1 MKSEILLDIVSNL
14 RSLAT
19 SLEAAAATQ
28 LMDAEPEPSAPVT
41 KDEAPVTKDEAP
53 SPAKAITLEEI
64 RSVLAE
70 KSMAGFTDEVRGLL
84 EKHGAP
90 KLSQIDPAK
99 YEALLKDIEEL
110 N

>member
-1 MKSEILLDIVSNL
+1 MKSEILLDIVSSL

-28 LMDAEPEPSAPVT
+28 LMDAEPEPSAPNAKEEV
-41 KDEAPVTKDEAP
+41 PVKV
-53 SPAKAITLEEI
+53 ITLEEI

-70 KSMAGFTDEVRGLL
+70 KSMSGFTDEIRGLL

-90 KLSQIDPAK
+90 KLSQIDPAN
-99 YEALLKDIEEL
+99 YAALLADAEALK
-110 N
+110 